1 MEIEKIKELIDMMKA
16 NDLNELEIVDGQTRV
31 MLKRG
36 PSQQVVPQVVA
47 MPSPVSPVPAAEAS
61 GAETASQVSGEN
73 NQVSSESSVEDN
85 VVEIVSPIVGTF
97 YVRPSPTAEQFVEVG
112 SQVDEETVVCII
124 EAMKVM
130 NEIKSEIKGTIKKI
144 LVSNGQSLEYGQPM
158 FLIEPG

>member
-1 MEIEKIKELIDMMKA
+1 MEIEKIKELMDMMKA
-16 NDLNELEIVDGQTRV
+16 NDLNELEIVDGQTRI

-36 PSQQVVPQVVA
+36 SSHQVIPQVVA
-47 MPSPVSPVPAAEAS
+47 MPPVVSAVLP
-61 GAETASQVSGEN
+61 AETALQASGKSN
-73 NQVSSESSVEDN
+73 GVPSASSAEDN
-85 VVEIVSPIVGTF
+85 LVEIVSPIVGTF
-97 YVRPSPTAEQFVEVG
+97 YIRPSPTAEQFVDVG

-158 FLIEPG
+158 FLVEPG